1 MAQLI
6 ISQVQR
12 NLIINSDII
21 NSYPGLMNLLNE
33 HKKVDV
39 LMVEKCIDMDEF
51 TQEILLTKGAFSEI
65 YDMAKK
71 EWIEENNHDIDE
83 KKCMLC
89 NQPNKDIYYILNT
102 INGKRLNVGSN
113 CIQGFQDAEQVIEKR
128 SEITKRTKRKIKFYK
143 DKRFVNLD
151 NMLNYYK
158 KQLDNSPYLVEW
170 SLYNNA
176 NKFIDQIKSIR
187 NDYFEGKKNSA
198 CFNDIE
204 IIIKKLNRIIT
215 VEIVN
220 KNKSLENKK
229 YACNKEIVD
238 WLYNRSNKDNSLIE
252 SIIKRIRLNDSLI
265 GRDTITEIAFPKFI
279 EQYKNEYEVVLKD
292 VFSDLRI
299 VNEGGIT
306 KLYTNIK
313 NKDIKDVAFCCT
325 PHIFMKKLGDIVFL
339 DRNYVKDKL
348 SFEGK
353 TSLDYLFSNVLSLYE
368 DDYNIYTLYS
378 ILNKKFRFEFEFL
391 FDYELNTTYIK
402 SKENNTYIELDGTT
416 YVVRYILRCLE
427 NSNADFIELCKS
439 ALLSNK
445 KLHWIKISNTM
456 EDTITKCRNYS
467 KEF

>member
-187 NDYFEGKKNSA
+187 NDYFEGKK
-198 CFNDIE
+198 
-204 IIIKKLNRIIT
+204 
-215 VEIVN
+215 IV
-220 KNKSLENKK
+220 L
-229 YACNKEIVD
+229 
-238 WLYNRSNKDNSLIE
+238 
-252 SIIKRIRLNDSLI
+252 
-265 GRDTITEIAFPKFI
+265 
-279 EQYKNEYEVVLKD
+279 VL
-292 VFSDLRI
+292 
-299 VNEGGIT
+299 
-306 KLYTNIK
+306 
-313 NKDIKDVAFCCT
+313 
-325 PHIFMKKLGDIVFL
+325 M
-339 DRNYVKDKL
+339 
-348 SFEGK
+348 
-353 TSLDYLFSNVLSLYE
+353 
-368 DDYNIYTLYS
+368 
-378 ILNKKFRFEFEFL
+378 
-391 FDYELNTTYIK
+391 
-402 SKENNTYIELDGTT
+402 
-416 YVVRYILRCLE
+416 ILRL
-427 NSNADFIELCKS
+427 
-439 ALLSNK
+439 
-445 KLHWIKISNTM
+445 
-456 EDTITKCRNYS
+456 
-467 KEF
+467 